1 ASAAHDDEIVDDRF
15 VPLETSLE
23 DELEEGGDEALRA
36 LKEKQREL
44 IDSLPLDE
52 YAIDA
57 DTPAWADAEKLVRT
71 AAKDGKASVVVSVKS
86 KQKRKAG
93 QTAAEVYEEEMG
105 ETRKKSKKSK
115 KSR

>member
-1 ASAAHDDEIVDDRF
+1 
-15 VPLETSLE
+15 
-23 DELEEGGDEALRA
+23 A

-86 KQKRKAG
+86 KHKRKAG